1 MDRRV
6 TGNMTAHLNKIAQL
20 QNLCRE
26 QQVNACVGNV
36 DRIASQELDKHYRR
50 SYANSQSPT
59 QGQVTTALHP
69 SVHPPT
75 HTRVRTHCDTHPRKR
90 VSSPPTSELLPQSS
104 TVVVVVGGAVGDAV
118 VGMAKGTQPCP
129 GACSFRV
136 EVDGLDELVNGG

>member
-90 VSSPPTSELLPQSS
+90 VSSPPTIGLFSHSGLV
-104 TVVVVVGGAVGDAV
+104 VVVVVGVMV
-118 VGMAKGTQPCP
+118 VGMGTVTNGFP
-129 GACSFRV
+129 ASDSFRV